1 MEPDLADVAFHVEIE
16 TERGVSG
23 VFGRRHGED
32 TEGRES
38 TQQLQDSDAVATVLR
53 KAPDLEDSIKELQ
66 NNVLAKGTMTNYAA
80 GQRRFREFC
89 GREGYPM
96 ERLEETVLI
105 HYIGELNA
113 RRTSYATLCQTK
125 AALVLEDEMR
135 NGKSVAFTDR
145 VDRYLDAAKRLA
157 AQRREPVKKATEV
170 NLEQLKRMVA
180 KYITPHRRD
189 IFKVNPF
196 KFRTIYRLVIEYFTL
211 CRLSDYRKL
220 QAKHIRRVGLNME
233 ITFPSSKNDQMH
245 QGQVTALAANGTEL
259 CPVRLTALYFGRFGL
274 QFGSEKGDSTYLH
287 FRIRKTQGQW
297 QADGRVPA
305 SSSKAREELHGLLR
319 DMDMDT
325 AGVTDKSFKML
336 GVTSMIENGAQSE
349 EVALHGDGGLLT
361 CRSDINIIP
370 VSSKWPRLQKY
381 RTEADYGRPTLV
393 LFSE

>member
-1 MEPDLADVAFHVEIE
+1 MEPDLADMAFHVEIE
-16 TERGVSG
+16 TERVVSG
-23 VFGRRHGED
+23 VFSRRHRED
-32 TEGRES
+32 TAGQES
-38 TQQLQDSDAVATVLR
+38 TPQLQDCDAVATVLR
-53 KAPDLEDSIKELQ
+53 KVPNLEDSIKELQ

-80 GQRRFREFC
+80 GQRREFC
-89 GREGYPM
+89 GREGYPI
-96 ERLEETVLI
+96 EQLDETVLI

-113 RRTSYATLCQTK
+113 RRTSHATLCQTK

-180 KYITPHRRD
+180 KHITPHRRD

-196 KFRTIYRLVIEYFTL
+196 RFRTIYRLVIEYFTF

-220 QAKHIRRVGLNME
+220 QAKHFRKVGLNIE

-259 CPVRLTALYFGRFGL
+259 CPVRMTVLYFGRFGL
-274 QFGSEKGDSTYLH
+274 QFGPENGDSTYLH
-287 FRIRKTQGQW
+287 FRIRKMQGQW

-305 SSSKAREELHGLLR
+305 SSSKAREELHDLLR
-319 DMDMDT
+319 DMDMDI

-336 GVTSMIENGAQSE
+336 GVTSMIENGVQSE
-349 EVALHGDGGLLT
+349 EVALHGRW
-361 CRSDINIIP
+361 RSIDMQLRYKHN
-370 VSSKWPRLQKY
+370 S
-381 RTEADYGRPTLV
+381 GRFKVAMAAKVPY
-393 LFSE
+393 